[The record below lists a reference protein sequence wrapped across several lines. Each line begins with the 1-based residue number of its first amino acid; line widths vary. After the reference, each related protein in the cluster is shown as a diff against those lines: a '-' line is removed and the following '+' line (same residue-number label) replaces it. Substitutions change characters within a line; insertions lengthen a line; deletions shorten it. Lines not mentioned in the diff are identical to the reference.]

1 MAPSIFF
8 ASRMPGL
15 MDLRKWV
22 NDYGA
27 GRVWVSEHS
36 KNADTLR
43 EQIKT
48 EPDSV
53 RIACLQ
59 QVQASRYMICVFNG
73 EYGSVITTDK
83 ARSLGL
89 EVSLLELELITAVL
103 TGVPTVV
110 LLLGELPT
118 DARTQDLWAIL
129 EQQKTVRIDPKIY
142 SLATI
147 KDAIKPLI
155 DKMTGWT
162 TKISALMTPMSQRRL
177 TRLESPLTRPD
188 IRFLANVD
196 GFTRR
201 PEPELIVE
209 LTERALSESN
219 GYDKLALL
227 WMALRHCMPINPS
240 APKEV
245 MIASSR
251 ALSAWVS
258 TASWAGLHGHGY
270 VGVLAGLNSIKTI
283 SETLGRFGNEGRES
297 VLSAVNGGLASQ
309 YYSASKLIDNDT
321 DKSVLLERAKKAVEA
336 AEENNE
342 SMDRVLPI
350 KAAVE
355 VALGHKTAALKTY
368 REVLTLRQSSPNPSL
383 AAIGEA
389 ESDLGWGYFLT
400 GQGGK
405 ALEMLESGIGK
416 LRESGNI
423 EFTVRQLRKLCR
435 VAAFH
440 NPIRAWDAIV
450 EGHDIACKHGLT
462 DQIRQMESLPVVG
475 KLLRR
480 RRENRKP

>member
-1 MAPSIFF
+1 MSPSIFF

-15 MDLRKWV
+15 LELREWV
-22 NDYGA
+22 HHHGA
-27 GRVWVSEHS
+27 GRVWVSEHCDI
-36 KNADTLR
+36 ADALS
-43 EQIKT
+43 EQITT
-48 EPDSV
+48 EPDAV
-53 RIACLQ
+53 RIACLR

-73 EYGSVITTDK
+73 EYGSVIATDK

-103 TGVPTVV
+103 SGVPTVV

-129 EQQKTVRIDPKIY
+129 EQQKTVRIDPRIY
-142 SLATI
+142 SLGTI
-147 KDAIKPLI
+147 KDALNPLI
-155 DKMTGWT
+155 DKITGWT
-162 TKISALMTPMSQRRL
+162 TKISALMTPMSQSRL

-188 IRFLANVD
+188 IRFLSNVD

-227 WMALRHCMPINPS
+227 WMALRHCMPITPA
-240 APKEV
+240 APKEL

-283 SETLGRFGNEGRES
+283 SETVGRFGDEGRES

-309 YYSASKLIDNDT
+309 YYSVSKLIDNDA
-321 DKSVLLERAKKAVEA
+321 DKAVLLQRAIGAVDA
-336 AEENNE
+336 ALENNE
-342 SMDRVLPI
+342 SMDRVLPV
-350 KAAVE
+350 KAAVL
-355 VALGHKTAALKTY
+355 VALERKTEALETY
-368 REVLTLRQSSPNPSL
+368 RDVLTLRQNSPNPSL

-405 ALEMLESGIGK
+405 ALEMVESGIRK

-423 EFTVRQLRKLCR
+423 HFTVRQLRKLCR

-440 NPIRAWDAIV
+440 NPIRSWEAIV
-450 EGHDIACKHGLT
+450 EAHDIACKHGLT